1 MAFINKSIYQ
11 KNIMQSALNS
21 MPVQVRD
28 RTTPVGAILCQ
39 GRNARRASKGNRV
52 NIPEPGCGGGRRR
65 DRIRRRRRGPQEEF
79 SFLFNSP
86 PTLKL
91 DHPEIGSSGW

>member
-52 NIPEPGCGGGRRR
+52 NIP
-65 DRIRRRRRGPQEEF
+65 
-79 SFLFNSP
+79 
-86 PTLKL
+86 
-91 DHPEIGSSGW
+91 DHPPFPEDFIFVQYVTHA